1 MRVIAASVLEGRHN
15 PVTCGQG
22 HGDGSWAVTYG
33 SWAVTYGSWAVTCG
47 VAHPS
52 CWPRLGCAVV
62 SS

>member
-22 HGDGSWAVTYG
+22 HGDGSWAVT
-33 SWAVTYGSWAVTCG
+33 CG